1 MSTEKVPVD
10 GGAAEA
16 GVARPTVSSD
26 AATTTREIEDIASIY
41 HDRREVTIQYTNVPH
56 IFTTVRPP

>member
-1 MSTEKVPVD
+1 MD